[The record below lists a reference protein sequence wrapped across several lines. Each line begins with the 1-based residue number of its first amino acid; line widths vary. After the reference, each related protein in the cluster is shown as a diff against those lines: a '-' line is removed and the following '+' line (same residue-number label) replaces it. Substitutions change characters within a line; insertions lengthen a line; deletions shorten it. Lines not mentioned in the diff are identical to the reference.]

1 MATKNTFAFSD
12 EVTKHTRVVLRKFSW
27 SQKISSIIVLKVIF
41 HIYYNFRCFKLPQ
54 DNFQWKKWYYSYFCS
69 KHRLWEYNLCFRAV
83 HNLCFIVKIRYTP
96 VKVGVNPPPPPHPE
110 DRFSR
115 VIFNII
121 YFIWRKPIFGVLRT
135 TRHRPACAYVQFDQR
150 LCYNCNCSWAGWFE
164 SHFVRRPGFSRPYL
178 FYKLPHLYF
187 ASILPVI

>member
-1 MATKNTFAFSD
+1 M
-12 EVTKHTRVVLRKFSW
+12 
-27 SQKISSIIVLKVIF
+27 LKVIF
-41 HIYYNFRCFKLPQ
+41 HTYYNFRCFKLPR
-54 DNFQWKKWYYSYFCS
+54 DNFRRKKWYFSYFCS

-96 VKVGVNPPPPPHPE
+96 VKVGANPPPPPE

-135 TRHRPACAYVQFDQR
+135 TRHRPVCAYAQFDQR
-150 LCYNCNCSWAGWFE
+150 LCYNWYCSRAGWFV
-164 SHFVRRPGFSRPYL
+164 SHFVRRPGFSRSYL
-178 FYKLPHLYF
+178 FYKLSTLIFRQYLACILTSKTICFVVIYF
-187 ASILPVI
+187 FSILSLHYLFI